1 MTAFSVEVPAS
12 VLASLVLVVLL
23 ASAGC
28 LAVLAGMRTG
38 RTSWFGHP
46 THGLI
51 SLPLWIPV
59 GSTSPLHHLADW
71 RRCERFV
78 KAEYDRR

>member
-1 MTAFSVEVPAS
+1 MTAFSVEIPAS

-46 THGLI
+46 AHGLI
-51 SLPLWIPV
+51 PLPQWIPV
-59 GSTSPLHHLADW
+59 DSTSPLHHLADW
-71 RRCERFV
+71 RRCERIV